1 MGPEKIV
8 KQNIL
13 YDFYGELLTE
23 HQRQIYEDAIFND
36 LSLSEISEQYGITRQ
51 GAHDIIKRCDRAL
64 EGYEEKLH
72 LAEKFETVKNCALE
86 LKLLISE
93 QGGNK
98 SLTELNSRTD
108 PGLNRAL
115 ELTDAIINTI

>member
-1 MGPEKIV
+1 MEKIV

-13 YDFYGELLTE
+13 YDFYGELLTA

-51 GAHDIIKRCDRAL
+51 GAHDIIRRCDKAL
-64 EGYEEKLH
+64 WGYEEKLH
-72 LAEKFETVKNCALE
+72 LAEKFKTIGDCARE

-93 QGGNK
+93 YGKNMSVG
-98 SLTELNSRTD
+98 EVNSNENL
-108 PGLNRAL
+108 GIQRAL
-115 ELTDAIINTI
+115 KLTDEIMEAL